1 MMKPQ
6 SKWEGTE
13 ILANCGLYISL
24 SQNHMTTWNTLLT
37 SLSKTLGRS
46 SGLKDQVCWMPCLQ
60 LELPLSSGSD
70 LLPAPLFKSPKS
82 YS

>member
-24 SQNHMTTWNTLLT
+24 SQNHMTTWNTSLT
-37 SLSKTLGRS
+37 SLSKTLGRG

-70 LLPAPLFKSPKS
+70 LLPAPLFKSPQS